1 MKLKRVIVAG
11 AIALVLGLVVMFPAR
26 AIYHWFAPDYVR
38 ISGISGSIWN
48 GHAAEGVAAGVYFRN
63 IDWRFKPLSL
73 VTGRVAFDTGLELGS
88 GFAEAEVGVGFT
100 GRVFLNDFNASLPL
114 AAFDRALLL
123 NGTTGELTL
132 QVPRA
137 ELDAGWPTAL
147 AGTIGVANLT
157 IPNFSSTPVGSYR
170 AEFRTTD
177 EAIVGSVEDTGGIL
191 DLAGTVRLT
200 PDRAYSF
207 IGQVAATAGAP
218 ESVTRQLRFL
228 GSADE
233 RGLREFRFE
242 GTF

>member
-1 MKLKRVIVAG
+1 MNLRRVIVAG

-26 AIYHWFAPDYVR
+26 AIYDWFAPGYVR

-48 GHAAEGVAAGVYFRN
+48 GRAAEAMAAGVYVRN
-63 IDWRFKPLSL
+63 VEWSLKPLSL
-73 VTGRVAFDTGLELGS
+73 VTGRVTFATGLELGS
-88 GFAEAEVGVGFT
+88 GFAEAEVGMSFAGLA
-100 GRVFLNDFNASLPL
+100 FLSDFNASLPL

-123 NGTTGELTL
+123 NGATGELTL
-132 QVPRA
+132 QVSRA

-157 IPNFSSTPVGSYR
+157 IPNFSSTPIGSYR

-177 EAIVGSVEDTGGIL
+177 DAIVGSVEDTGGIL

-207 IGQVAATAGAP
+207 TGRVGATAGAP

-228 GSADE
+228 GSPND